1 MGRVTGKAMNEHVI
15 EVTTEVFHLLKRRA
29 PAYVSWS
36 DEKAG
41 PTQQILVEDE
51 VYSEFIDR
59 AIAKRMTLDQV
70 VRDACVKK

>member
-1 MGRVTGKAMNEHVI
+1 MRDQVI
-15 EVTTEVFHLLKRRA
+15 EITTEVFHLLRRRA

-41 PTQQILVEDE
+41 PTQQILVGED

-59 AIAKRMTLDQV
+59 AIAKKMTLDQV

>member
-1 MGRVTGKAMNEHVI
+1 MHEYVI
-15 EVTTEVFHLLKRRA
+15 EITTEVFHLLKRRA

-36 DEKAG
+36 DEKPG
-41 PTQQILVEDE
+41 PAQQIVVGED

-59 AIAKRMTLDQV
+59 AIAKKMTLDQV